1 MTITTV
7 IHKTGLGVCIAG
19 GALAA
24 IGALMQSPALWQPGL
39 VMLTTGFAAGAG
51 YWTNLRSYQFTL

>member
-7 IHKTGLGVCIAG
+7 IHKTGLGVCIVG

-24 IGALMQSPALWQPGL
+24 IGALMQSPALWQPG
-39 VMLTTGFAAGAG
+39 
-51 YWTNLRSYQFTL
+51 W